1 MYAVN
6 KTGGK
11 QYRVQAGDLLVV
23 EKLDGEPGAEVAFG
37 DVLMLGDGEAIT
49 LGAPLF
55 SGLDITIED
64 LSKIGWDFDI
74 EAERK
79 AVVDADALVFEFP
92 LYWYSYPALLK
103 KWVEEVLAH
112 GFAYGTGGTALQGKD
127 FFISSTTGGPEE
139 SYSHE
144 GPQNHPISEFFFNFD
159 QLATFTG
166 MKKHEPIITY
176 GCMYVP
182 GLSTEE
188 DKQKIVDNC
197 KASAQKLIEEL
208 KKI

>member
-1 MYAVN
+1 MA
-6 KTGGK
+6 KI
-11 QYRVQAGDLLVV
+11 LVISGHPH
-23 EKLDGEPGAEVAFG
+23 LDQSLANQTILTE
-37 DVLMLGDGEAIT
+37 LKN
-49 LGAPLF
+49 

-79 AVVDADALVFEFP
+79 AVIEADALVFEFP

-127 FFISSTTGGPEE
+127 FFISSTAGGPEA

-159 QLATFTG
+159 QLAAFTG
-166 MKKHEPIITY
+166 MKKHEPVITY

-182 GLSTEE
+182 GISTEE

-197 KASAQKLIEEL
+197 KASAKKLIEEL

>member
-1 MYAVN
+1 MISLWQTRLSSPNSRIPASISPS
-6 KTGGK
+6 KTSPK
-11 QYRVQAGDLLVV
+11 LAG
-23 EKLDGEPGAEVAFG
+23 
-37 DVLMLGDGEAIT
+37 T
-49 LGAPLF
+49 
-55 SGLDITIED
+55 S
-64 LSKIGWDFDI
+64 
-74 EAERK
+74 
-79 AVVDADALVFEFP
+79 
-92 LYWYSYPALLK
+92 ALLK

>member
-1 MYAVN
+1 MA
-6 KTGGK
+6 KI
-11 QYRVQAGDLLVV
+11 LVISGHPH
-23 EKLDGEPGAEVAFG
+23 LDQSLANQTILTE
-37 DVLMLGDGEAIT
+37 LKN
-49 LGAPLF
+49 

-64 LSKIGWDFDI
+64 LSEIGWDFDI

-139 SYSHE
+139 SYS
-144 GPQNHPISEFFFNFD
+144 P
-159 QLATFTG
+159 
-166 MKKHEPIITY
+166 
-176 GCMYVP
+176 
-182 GLSTEE
+182 
-188 DKQKIVDNC
+188 
-197 KASAQKLIEEL
+197 
-208 KKI
+208 

>member
-1 MYAVN
+1 M
-6 KTGGK
+6 G
-11 QYRVQAGDLLVV
+11 R
-23 EKLDGEPGAEVAFG
+23 
-37 DVLMLGDGEAIT
+37 
-49 LGAPLF
+49 
-55 SGLDITIED
+55 
-64 LSKIGWDFDI
+64 
-74 EAERK
+74 R
-79 AVVDADALVFEFP
+79 
-92 LYWYSYPALLK
+92 
-103 KWVEEVLAH
+103 VLAH

>member
-1 MYAVN
+1 MA
-6 KTGGK
+6 KI
-11 QYRVQAGDLLVV
+11 LVISGHPH
-23 EKLDGEPGAEVAFG
+23 LDQSLANQTILTE
-37 DVLMLGDGEAIT
+37 LKN
-49 LGAPLF
+49 

-64 LSKIGWDFDI
+64 LSEIGWDLDI